1 MSSKTCHDATA
12 RSAGGWLT
20 PFRASYLAGLDARD
34 YAPATVRNHETTIN
48 RLQAEIAARG
58 LGAGDMDAGILREA
72 ENSVLAGLSASY
84 RYQQR
89 CHLRRFAA
97 HLAAEGA
104 IAAPPPAPEPPPGWL
119 ERLGEAYGDWLRRHR
134 GLAPVTIRARRGF
147 LKRFLTFCFGTEPGD
162 LDSIGADDVR
172 AFLALPPGRPSAG
185 PGLAR
190 RATCFRCLFRFMF
203 VTGLTRADLGLIV
216 PKVAAPSMHGTAV
229 GHLSAGDIAALAEA
243 VRGDTALARR
253 SLAVLLLMARLG
265 LRSQEIKALRLA
277 DINWPSGTI
286 LVRGKGGRHDV
297 MPLPVDV
304 GEAVADYL
312 LNGRAG
318 PERHLFV
325 SIKAP
330 HRPLGHPFFIRW
342 MLRDA
347 FAKAGLAVPEG
358 GVCCRMLR
366 HSLAVRLLNRGASL
380 EQVGDMLRHRLART
394 TTIYARYG
402 LEPLRPLARPWPVQG
417 EDGP

>member
-1 MSSKTCHDATA
+1 MPSETDHDAAA

-20 PFRASYLAGLDARD
+20 PLRVSFLAGLDGQG
-34 YAPATVRNHETTIN
+34 YAPSTVKDYGRSIN

-58 LGAGDMDAGILREA
+58 LGAGDMDAGILKEA
-72 ENSVLAGLSASY
+72 GDATLARLSAVY
-84 RYQQR
+84 RRQR
-89 CHLRRFAA
+89 RVHLDRFAA
-97 HLAAEGA
+97 HLAVEGA
-104 IAAPPPAPEPPPGWL
+104 VAAPVPALEPPGWL
-119 ERLGEAYGDWLRRHR
+119 ERLGQAYGEWLRRHR
-134 GLAPVTIRARRGF
+134 GLGPTTIGKHQWF
-147 LKRFLTFCFGTEPGD
+147 LKRFLTFRFGTEPGD

-185 PGLAR
+185 RGLAH
-190 RATCFRCLFRFMF
+190 RADGLRCLFRFMF
-203 VTGLTRADLGLIV
+203 ATGLTRADLSLTV
-216 PKVAAPSMHGTAV
+216 PKVAAPSMHGTVV

-253 SLAVLLLMARLG
+253 NLAVLLLMARLG
-265 LRSQEIKALRLA
+265 LRSQEITAIRLA
-277 DINWPSGTI
+277 DMNWPSGTI

-304 GEAVADYL
+304 GEAIVDYL

-318 PERHLFV
+318 AERHLFV
-325 SIKAP
+325 SVTAP
-330 HRPLGHPFFIRW
+330 HRRLGGPVFIRR

-358 GVCCRMLR
+358 GIRCHMLR

-380 EQVGDMLRHRLART
+380 EQAGDVLRHRLVRT

-402 LEPLRPLARPWPVQG
+402 PELLRPLARPWPAPG

>member
-1 MSSKTCHDATA
+1 MSSKTDHDAIA

-20 PFRASYLAGLDARD
+20 PFRASFLAGLDGQG
-34 YAPATVRNHETTIN
+34 YAPATVRDHETSIN
-48 RLQAEIAARG
+48 RLQTEIGARG

-72 ENSVLAGLSASY
+72 EDAILARLSAVS
-84 RYQQR
+84 RYHRR

-97 HLAAEGA
+97 HLAVEGA

-119 ERLGEAYGDWLRRHR
+119 GRLGEDYGEWLRRHR
-134 GLAPVTIRARRGF
+134 GLGPTTIRNRRWF
-147 LKRFLTFCFGTEPGD
+147 LKRFLTFRFGTEPGD

-172 AFLALPPGRPSAG
+172 AFLALPPGRPSTG
-185 PGLAR
+185 PGLAH
-190 RATCFRCLFRFMF
+190 RATCLRCLFRFMF
-203 VTGLTRADLGLIV
+203 ATGLTRADLGLIV
-216 PKVAAPSMHGTAV
+216 PKVAVPSMHGAAV

-253 SLAVLLLMARLG
+253 SLAILLLMARLG
-265 LRSQEIKALRLA
+265 LRSQEITALRLA
-277 DINWPSGTI
+277 DMNWPSGTI
-286 LVRGKGGRHDV
+286 LVRGKGGQHDV

-304 GEAVADYL
+304 GEAIVDYL

-325 SIKAP
+325 SVRAP
-330 HRPLGHPFFIRW
+330 HRPLGHPIFIRR

-358 GVCCRMLR
+358 GVRCHMLR
-366 HSLAVRLLNRGASL
+366 HSLAVRLLDRGASL
-380 EQVGDMLRHRLART
+380 DQAGDVLRHRLVRT

-402 LEPLRPLARPWPVQG
+402 PEPLRSLARPWPTQG